1 MEIKTELF
9 RMTQESLTN
18 IMRHAEATQVKVST
32 ASDNKKLY
40 LTVTDNGKGFDTRKR
55 KNTLG
60 LVGLRE
66 RAGSLNGELQIDS
79 EMGKGTTIRAIIPKK

>member
-1 MEIKTELF
+1 MKTELF

-18 IMRHAEATQVKVST
+18 VMRHANATVVNVTTEQ
-32 ASDNKKLY
+32 DEQHYY
-40 LTVTDNGKGFDTRKR
+40 LTISDNGKGFDTDKR

-66 RAGSLNGELQIDS
+66 RAISLNGTLNIDS
-79 EMGKGTTIRAIIPKK
+79 MIGKGTTIRVIIPKN